1 MVRYTRTL
9 LAAVI
14 FGLGSFF
21 APKGHAAQ
29 LAGVTLP
36 NTAIVGSQMLVLNGI
51 GLRTYSILHVHVYV
65 AGLYLTHPMN
75 NADAILQSS
84 APKILRLHFVHDV
97 NASSVR
103 QAWKVGLTDNCVDPC
118 QLNSAELNQFLNSLQ
133 PISAGEDITFVFKDY
148 GLDAYENG
156 QLIGHITDPIFARL
170 MLAVFIGPHV
180 ETPNLKSALL
190 GLAPKQSS

>member
-9 LAAVI
+9 LAAAI
-14 FGLGSFF
+14 FGLGGFC
-21 APKGHAAQ
+21 APKAHAAQ

-36 NTAIVGSQMLVLNGI
+36 NTAVVGSQVLLLNGI

-65 AGLYLTHPMN
+65 AGLYLTHPMD
-75 NADAILQSS
+75 NADAILQSP

-103 QAWKVGLTDNCVDPC
+103 QAWKMGLTDNCVDPC
-118 QLNSAELNQFLNSLQ
+118 RLNNAELNQFLNSLQ
-133 PISAGEDITFVFKDY
+133 PISAGEDIMFVFKDY

-156 QLIGHITDPIFARL
+156 QHIGHITDPEFARL
-170 MLAVFIGPHV
+170 ILAVFIGPHV
-180 ETPNLKSALL
+180 RTPALKSELL
-190 GLAPKQSS
+190 GLDTTQSS